1 MGGKPDKERNGSMHA
16 ELIVMRHGESTWTQ
30 KSVNRFAG
38 WVNVPLTTRGRDQ
51 AVQAGRLLSQA
62 GLAPDMVFTSLLSRA
77 ILTSDIVLDL
87 TDRSWI
93 PVERTWRLNERHYGA
108 FQGETRPAMLKRYGQ
123 DRFNAYRRSF
133 DVRPPDIDPASPY
146 FQEDDPRYAP
156 ARQDHLDSL
165 VPAEIR
171 AESLKDLQARLQPY
185 WQARIAPVLKEGLTI
200 LMVTHGSVVRAL
212 IKVLEGIGDKDIAS
226 INVPTGVPMVYG
238 FTTDVHGNLCVEGR
252 GRYLDQQAATR
263 GMEEIAALGRHL

>member
-1 MGGKPDKERNGSMHA
+1 MHA
-16 ELIVMRHGESTWTQ
+16 KLIVMRHGESTWTQ

-38 WVNVPLTTRGRDQ
+38 WVNVPLTTRGRDR

-133 DVRPPDIDPASPY
+133 DGGLLTST
-146 FQEDDPRYAP
+146 
-156 ARQDHLDSL
+156 
-165 VPAEIR
+165 
-171 AESLKDLQARLQPY
+171 RLP
-185 WQARIAPVLKEGLTI
+185 LTFRK
-200 LMVTHGSVVRAL
+200 T
-212 IKVLEGIGDKDIAS
+212 
-226 INVPTGVPMVYG
+226 
-238 FTTDVHGNLCVEGR
+238 
-252 GRYLDQQAATR
+252 TR
-263 GMEEIAALGRHL
+263 GMLLPCRTIWTRSSRPKSEPSL